1 MKITNYEKMIDLIAD
16 DGKKLVKVEDGNVM
30 ETQRVSLPI
39 GAELWTEVDADYVIP
54 NEYEAAFAE
63 IESALNG

>member
-1 MKITNYEKMIDLIAD
+1 MKRIDYPNMMDLIAD

-39 GAELWTEVDADYVIP
+39 GAELWTEVDADYVVP
-54 NEYEAAFAE
+54 NEYAAAFAE